1 MSVFLWLP
9 ERDREAAVGS
19 GDVGVLV
26 VFQNTQD
33 TEALVASEGSWVAAA
48 RKAAAA
54 RGETTAAE
62 GRCDSAPPT
71 TLRCSAHHP
80 LPGAGRKSA
89 HCCAS
94 RYTRVPLGRSP

>member
-1 MSVFLWLP
+1 M
-9 ERDREAAVGS
+9 GS
-19 GDVGVLV
+19 EGVGVLV

-62 GRCDSAPPT
+62 GKCDSAPPT

-80 LPGAGRKSA
+80 HPGAGQKSA
-89 HCCAS
+89 HRCAS
-94 RYTRVPLGRSP
+94 RYSRDPLGKSP